1 VGGGGEVLRELR
13 SGGTEQL
20 PHPVFPEA
28 GGLLPWGVTSD
39 GDWGYWITDPPEDP
53 DRWAVAINIGR
64 GPDWYRHPGPL
75 LRFLAEV
82 LNKEIR
88 VPFFPDDFPAEGANF
103 TPPPAPSP

>member
-1 VGGGGEVLRELR
+1 MGGGGEVLRELR

-28 GGLLPWGVTSD
+28 GGLLP
-39 GDWGYWITDPPEDP
+39 
-53 DRWAVAINIGR
+53 
-64 GPDWYRHPGPL
+64 WYRHPGPL